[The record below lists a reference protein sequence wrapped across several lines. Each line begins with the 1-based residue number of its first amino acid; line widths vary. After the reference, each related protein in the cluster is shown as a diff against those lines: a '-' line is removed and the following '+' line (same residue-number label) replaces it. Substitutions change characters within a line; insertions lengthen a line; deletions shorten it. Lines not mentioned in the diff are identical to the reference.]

1 MMDAAPV
8 RPPAFWLRNGHLQSV
23 LSSAALR
30 RARGQQR
37 LQQLGARSEPL
48 LLDGG
53 DGIRLTALHTWLPGR
68 APRAL
73 ALLLHGWEGSAES
86 GYMRQSAAS
95 LLAAGADVVRLN
107 FRDHGDSLGLNPGLF
122 HSVRIG
128 EVVNAACDVARR
140 FAGLPLVAGGYSLGG
155 NFALRLG
162 LHGPAAGL
170 PLRRIAAVCP
180 VVDPGRTMDRFEQG
194 SAIYARYFHRKWT
207 GTLRRKRALFPE
219 HLADCTEKVLS
230 QDMRALTDW
239 LARRY
244 AGFPDAASYFDAY
257 SIAGQRIA
265 ALTVPAR
272 VLMAADD
279 PVIPLE
285 DFDGWPLPVHSRL
298 EILPWGG
305 HCGFLYGLRGDG
317 WSEEWMSRQLLQG
330 LSLPG

>member
-1 MMDAAPV
+1 MQASSP
-8 RPPAFWLRNGHLQSV
+8 RPWLRNGHLQSV
-23 LSSAALR
+23 LSSAAPRRLR
-30 RARGQQR
+30 GRHR
-37 LQQLGARSEPL
+37 LRQLGAHTDAL
-48 LLDGG
+48 MLDGG
-53 DGIRLTALHTWLPGR
+53 DGVRLKALHTRLPDR

-86 GYMRQSAAS
+86 GYMRQAAAS

-107 FRDHGDSLGLNPGLF
+107 FRDHGDTLDLNPGLF

-140 FAGLPLVAGGYSLGG
+140 FPDLPLVAGGYSLGG

-170 PLRRIAAVCP
+170 PLQRIAAVCP
-180 VVDPGRTMDRFEQG
+180 VLDPARTMDRFEQG

-219 HLADCTEKVLS
+219 QLADCTDRVLS

-244 AGFPDAASYFDAY
+244 AGFPDADSYFNAY
-257 SIAGQRIA
+257 SIAGERIA
-265 ALTVPAR
+265 GLTVPAS
-272 VLMAADD
+272 VLMAEDD
-279 PVIPLE
+279 PVIPLV
-285 DFDGWPLPVHSRL
+285 DFRHWPLPAHSHL

-305 HCGFLYGLRGDG
+305 HCGFLYNLRGDG
-317 WSEEWMSRQLLQG
+317 WSEEWMARQLLDG
-330 LSLPG
+330 IDARAN